1 MMIIEGQKITF
12 TIYESYC
19 LKDKRRVLKGL
30 IERIGKRFN
39 VSIAEVEE
47 NEIWNLAVVGVAC
60 VSNSQSL
67 CDQTLQKVV
76 DFMDNN
82 EDIEVTKV
90 EGYY

>member
-1 MMIIEGQKITF
+1 MIIEGQKITF

-47 NEIWNLAVVGVAC
+47 NDTWNLAVVGVAC
-60 VSNSQSL
+60 VSNRQNS
-67 CDQTLQKVV
+67 CEKILQRVL

-82 EDIEVTKV
+82 EDIEITKV